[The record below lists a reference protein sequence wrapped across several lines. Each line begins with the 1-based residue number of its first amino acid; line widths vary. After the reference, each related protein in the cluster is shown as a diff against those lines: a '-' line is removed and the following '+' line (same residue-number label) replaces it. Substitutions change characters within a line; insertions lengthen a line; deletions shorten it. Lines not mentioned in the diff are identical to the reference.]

1 MKETTSPGEGTPRTV
16 KVLAMLL
23 LPLLVAMVVA
33 CDSDPGSTTR
43 TPYAGIPEGMPSG
56 STNPIPDPKEVV
68 ETKPVGTMPDFIMKM
83 AAGPARDTTM
93 ALYQGAVDH
102 HDAYSHVPCYC
113 GCAAY
118 TTVHK
123 SLADCY
129 LKAPPTAGSEVTFT
143 DHSVTCGLCQ
153 EAAQMTLDGLAQNTP
168 LKDIRA
174 AVFTKLKYTGIWTD
188 TPPVP

>member
-1 MKETTSPGEGTPRTV
+1 
-16 KVLAMLL
+16 
-23 LPLLVAMVVA
+23 
-33 CDSDPGSTTR
+33 
-43 TPYAGIPEGMPSG
+43 
-56 STNPIPDPKEVV
+56 
-68 ETKPVGTMPDFIMKM
+68 MPDFITKM
-83 AAGPARDTTM
+83 AAGPARDTTT

-102 HDAYSHVPCYC
+102 HDAYSHIPCYC

-123 SLADCY
+123 SLADCF
-129 LKAPPTAGSEVTFT
+129 LKSPPTAAGEATFT
-143 DHSVTCGLCQ
+143 DHSITCGLCQ
-153 EAAQMTLDGLAQNTP
+153 EAAQMTVDGLAQNTP